1 MFPKTNKQI
10 NQMHYKFGLKFLQ
23 KQMEISLDR
32 AKCVGC
38 GTCAIVCPRDAIVS
52 GPKTKGKD
60 EHLHSVMDDNIV
72 LDVSDPKKCV
82 YCGTCVYFC
91 PFDALKISIDGKIV
105 PKDEIDIVTRDV
117 VPKLEGKIQMMKN
130 AKGLEAHIY
139 LKGTVEVLKT
149 DFSDEHDF
157 KLEYV
162 NNCPGECHKC
172 IDICPNGAL
181 ERMSYEEALKTGI
194 TIKVDDKACIAC
206 GSCVLACPSDK
217 ILMKRTKIETSGP
230 YSDMFMERI
239 CERLGVPMPPNPKVK
254 SK

>member
-38 GTCAIVCPRDAIVS
+38 GTCALVCPKDAIVS
-52 GPKTKGKD
+52 GPKTKGKN
-60 EHLHSVMDDNIV
+60 ENLHSVMDDRIV

-91 PFDALKISIDGKIV
+91 PFDALRMTMDGRVV
-105 PKDEIDIVTRDV
+105 PKDEIDIVTREV
-117 VPKLEGKIQMMKN
+117 VPKLEGKMQIMKN
-130 AKGLEAHIY
+130 AKEAHVY
-139 LKGTVEVLKT
+139 LKGNVEILKT
-149 DFSDEHDF
+149 ENSNERDFQ
-157 KLEYV
+157 LEYV

-172 IDICPNGAL
+172 VDICPNGAL
-181 ERMSYEEALKTGI
+181 ECMPFEEAVKTGI
-194 TIKVDDKACIAC
+194 TIKVDDKSCIAC
-206 GSCVLACPSDK
+206 GSCVMACPSDK
-217 ILMKRTKIETSGP
+217 IKIKRTKIETSGP
-230 YSDMFMERI
+230 YSVMFMERI
-239 CERLGVPMPPNPKVK
+239 CDKLGVPLPPNPPKIK